1 MDSTD
6 YVFANREE
14 EQHRLERQ
22 AEFFNPLTERV
33 FQAAG
38 LRPGMRLLD
47 LGSGAGDVAMLA
59 ARLIGAEGE
68 VVGVERDPAAVTAAR
83 ARVERVGLSNVRFV
97 QGDVQALEGFEGG
110 LDAIVGRLVLMYLPD
125 PVATLARAAKLLRP
139 GGLVCVQEGGTWLT
153 TGQSR

>member
-1 MDSTD
+1 MDSSD
-6 YVFANREE
+6 YVFGNREE

-59 ARLIGAEGE
+59 ARLIGSEGE
-68 VVGVERDPAAVTAAR
+68 VIASSAILPRWWLPRRALSGWDYQTCASFRVTCR
-83 ARVERVGLSNVRFV
+83 
-97 QGDVQALEGFEGG
+97 
-110 LDAIVGRLVLMYLPD
+110 RLKVS
-125 PVATLARAAKLLRP
+125 RAASMP
-139 GGLVCVQEGGTWLT
+139 
-153 TGQSR
+153 S